1 MRKMMLVVLVLAAL
15 IVAGCGGGSHKTP
28 TTVLSKAVPPAQ
40 LAKACPPSG
49 GSMGCSIAP
58 PPAGFKLPAL
68 SVPVGC
74 KIPDQYEGNTGI
86 NYFAAK
92 PHICGAI
99 VKAGESS
106 THVDSAYTSRL
117 ATLRQ
122 LHIWHAPYWF
132 VRGGSCTAEG
142 AKLIAVLRAN
152 GGLDSGPVILDM
164 EVPSA
169 VGMAP
174 CLTSQIEA
182 AFHRVPVI
190 YTAPGTW
197 PGGSSG
203 GLPAWVAAYGPSH
216 APCVP
221 WTCKPVAWQFAD
233 GSFAR
238 YFIAGI
244 GYGDVSVDYGITKL
258 VPAPPVDPFA
268 IFPKHRYTLTRGVA
282 GFPGIRASEYNTVK
296 RWTLAKCQHPTRRL
310 VCRTSQ
316 HNAAL
321 LRDRDWFISH
331 HSADLKRTVSPPRWS
346 FNRIGSRFAVL
357 SKIAKR

>member
-1 MRKMMLVVLVLAAL
+1 MRKLMLGVLLLALLLVV
-15 IVAGCGGGSHKTP
+15 GCGEGGNTT
-28 TTVLSKAVPPAQ
+28 TTVLQKAVPPAQ
-40 LAKACPPSG
+40 LARVCPPG
-49 GSMGCSIAP
+49 RGSMGCSIARP
-58 PPAGFKLPAL
+58 PKKVKLP
-68 SVPVGC
+68 SVTVPAGC

-99 VKAGESS
+99 IKAGESS
-106 THVDSAYTSRL
+106 THVDSAYSSRL

-169 VGMAP
+169 AGMAP
-174 CLTSQIEA
+174 CLTSQIMA
-182 AFHRVPVI
+182 AFHRAPVI

-216 APCVP
+216 APCLP

-233 GSFAR
+233 GNFVR
-238 YFIAGI
+238 YFITGI
-244 GYGDVSVDYGITKL
+244 GFGDVSVDYGITKL
-258 VPAPPVDPFA
+258 VPQPVDPFA
-268 IFPKHRYTLTRGVA
+268 DYPKARFTLANGVK
-282 GFPGIRASEYNTVK
+282 ASEYNTISTWHK
-296 RWTLAKCQHPTRRL
+296 AKCRRPVRRA
-310 VCRTSQ
+310 VCKSTYYHAR
-316 HNAAL
+316 L
-321 LRDRDWFISH
+321 LRDREWYVAH
-331 HSADLKRTVSPPRWS
+331 HNLNLTRPVSSARWS
-346 FNRIGSRFAVL
+346 FNHLGERFKGFSQIVVG
-357 SKIAKR
+357 